1 MFSPKVIFTAC
12 LLISSILTF
21 AQVSTNTG
29 TIPPGTK
36 DSTAFEIEA
45 SYPGGAAAW
54 IKFLQKNLKSD
65 VPIKNDAPIGRFQA
79 IVLFIVDKD
88 GSVSNVKP
96 VTRLGYGMEEE
107 VARVIEMSGKW
118 TPATRNGIPLKAY
131 RKQPITFLN
140 ESADFEIV
148 TREPFTLFAN
158 ADNEITVTAKKVKPE
173 AIAINVRGG
182 KATRLSDGKF
192 MVRINKVGRISIEV
206 VNNKKDDKLIGVAS
220 FEVLAN

>member
-1 MFSPKVIFTAC
+1 MCSLKSIFTAS
-12 LLISSILTF
+12 LMILGMLTY
-21 AQVSTNTG
+21 AQVGTNTG
-29 TIPPGTK
+29 AMPLSTK
-36 DSTAFEIEA
+36 DSAVVEIEA
-45 SYPGGAAAW
+45 SYPGGAEGW

-65 VPIKNDAPIGRFQA
+65 VPIKNDAPIGKFQA

-107 VARVIEMSGKW
+107 VIRVIEMSGKW

-173 AIAINVRGG
+173 AIAINVQGG

-192 MVRINKVGRISIEV
+192 MVRVNKVGRISIEV
-206 VNNKKDDKLIGVAS
+206 VNSKKDDKLIGVAS

>member
-1 MFSPKVIFTAC
+1 MCSLKSIFTAS
-12 LLISSILTF
+12 LMILGMLTY
-21 AQVSTNTG
+21 AQVGTNTG
-29 TIPPGTK
+29 AMPLSTK
-36 DSTAFEIEA
+36 DSAVVEIEA
-45 SYPGGAAAW
+45 SYPGGAEGW

-65 VPIKNDAPIGRFQA
+65 VPIKNDAPIGKFQA

-107 VARVIEMSGKW
+107 VIRVIEMSGKW

-173 AIAINVRGG
+173 AIAINVQGG

-192 MVRINKVGRISIEV
+192 MVRVNKVGRISVEV